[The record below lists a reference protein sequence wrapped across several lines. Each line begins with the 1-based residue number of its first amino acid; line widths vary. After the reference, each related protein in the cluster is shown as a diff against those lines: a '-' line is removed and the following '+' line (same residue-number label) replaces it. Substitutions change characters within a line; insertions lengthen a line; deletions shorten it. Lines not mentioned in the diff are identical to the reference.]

1 MTLVYHFRGINLSH
15 LSSWPVLYVSLAYRS
30 VSLGFPA
37 LLDPSCASI
46 FPISLRIRVEKCNA
60 ARLRWIE
67 GVESLAEDLAI
78 KKSSIGSRRMGK
90 EERERERGK
99 RVEKVCER
107 DAAGHEA
114 ANHSAAI
121 ANKKIFNIRSSSRIQ
136 DLKCITCTRR
146 IFPLFSP

>member
-30 VSLGFPA
+30 VSLEFPA
-37 LLDPSCASI
+37 FLDPSCASI
-46 FPISLRIRVEKCNA
+46 FFFPISLRIRVEKCNA

-78 KKSSIGSRRMGK
+78 KKSSIGSRRMGR
-90 EERERERGK
+90 EEGEREENAW
-99 RVEKVCER
+99 KVCER

-121 ANKKIFNIRSSSRIQ
+121 ANKKFLTFVLVQEYRI
-136 DLKCITCTRR
+136 
-146 IFPLFSP
+146 

>member
-78 KKSSIGSRRMGK
+78 KKSSIGSRRREK
-90 EERERERGK
+90 EREENAWKKFASGTRLATRQ
-99 RVEKVCER
+99 RTTR
-107 DAAGHEA
+107 LQLQT
-114 ANHSAAI
+114 
-121 ANKKIFNIRSSSRIQ
+121 KKIFNIRSSSRIQ